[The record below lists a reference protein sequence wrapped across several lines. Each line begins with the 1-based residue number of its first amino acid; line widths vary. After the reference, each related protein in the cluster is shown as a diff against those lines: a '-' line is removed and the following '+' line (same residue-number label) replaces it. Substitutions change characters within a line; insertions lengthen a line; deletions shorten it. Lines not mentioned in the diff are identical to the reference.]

1 MNGSSFAGN
10 MSSDRP
16 GEVGMP
22 FKEPFILGPFSVDG
36 EGRLSPTHRGV
47 SPGFN
52 VGWRGRVV
60 HARLDRG
67 DGGDGMLRIRSSL
80 GRIPSTAS
88 DPVNRLACFTMLRNL
103 LNSLPATWGARIL
116 PDHESQLELESV
128 ISLPITVTN
137 LVVELTLFLLALS
150 PYLELMDRAGISV
163 VDPSRKRTSMS
174 S

>member
-1 MNGSSFAGN
+1 
-10 MSSDRP
+10 
-16 GEVGMP
+16 
-22 FKEPFILGPFSVDG
+22 
-36 EGRLSPTHRGV
+36 
-47 SPGFN
+47 
-52 VGWRGRVV
+52 
-60 HARLDRG
+60 
-67 DGGDGMLRIRSSL
+67 
-80 GRIPSTAS
+80 
-88 DPVNRLACFTMLRNL
+88 MLRNL